1 MAYDIGSTE
10 YYILSDALIEKFE
23 DIEWN
28 LVHNYD
34 PKEDTFED
42 VEFLLDDLR
51 VCADLIAELLGSDI
65 YQRRYETDKEATE
78 FEFKSSVT
86 ESIDAIDT
94 SLRSWISNPRN
105 KKRYGNDNIIVVCMT
120 PYDSDISDDVPG
132 VLFDGTFKELES
144 GTGDNYIAEDYDDLF
159 VTQTTYKKA
168 GYEDYLEISV
178 DWR

>member
-51 VCADLIAELLGSDI
+51 VCADLIAELLG
-65 YQRRYETDKEATE
+65 
-78 FEFKSSVT
+78 
-86 ESIDAIDT
+86 
-94 SLRSWISNPRN
+94 
-105 KKRYGNDNIIVVCMT
+105 C
-120 PYDSDISDDVPG
+120 
-132 VLFDGTFKELES
+132 
-144 GTGDNYIAEDYDDLF
+144 
-159 VTQTTYKKA
+159 
-168 GYEDYLEISV
+168 
-178 DWR
+178 